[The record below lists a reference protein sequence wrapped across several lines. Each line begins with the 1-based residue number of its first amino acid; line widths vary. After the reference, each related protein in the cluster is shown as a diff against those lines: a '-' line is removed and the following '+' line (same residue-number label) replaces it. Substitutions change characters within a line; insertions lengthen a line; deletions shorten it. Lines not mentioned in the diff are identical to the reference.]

1 MRFGFACK
9 LLDDNGKQPY
19 TNKSLSYAHFS
30 KLSQTEQQEK
40 LVLVVTHNLTSL
52 LEMIRHVG
60 RLRTD
65 LRMFRITSEL
75 LPLFTH
81 PMVTRMYLQTH
92 MTKLTDTMLATCGA
106 AARRLGV
113 RLSFHPGQFTVLA
126 SDRPDVM
133 LNSINEMEYHAYC
146 AQAMGYG
153 RKFQDFK
160 INIHLSGRRGAAGF
174 RDAYSRLSDHCRKM
188 ITVENDEYTSSI
200 EDCLELADICP
211 VVLDIHH
218 HWVMT
223 NEYIQ
228 PTDDR
233 VQRVIDSWRGVRPVA
248 HYSVSRPEF
257 IPSTGLPD
265 QNKLEAKSASLRAH
279 SDYYHNDSVNEWALS
294 FEQFDLMC
302 ESKAKNLARTKL
314 ALFKGNSAQIWSK

>member
-9 LLDDNGKQPY
+9 LLDDEGKQPY

-30 KLSQTEQQEK
+30 KLSTYEQHDK
-40 LVLVVTHNLTSL
+40 LLAVVSHNLYSL
-52 LEMIRHVG
+52 LTMIKHVG

-65 LRMFRITSEL
+65 MRMFRITSEL
-75 LPLFTH
+75 LPLYTH
-81 PMVTRMYLQTH
+81 PMVSLMYLRH
-92 MTKLTDTMLATCGA
+92 DILKLTDTMLAQCGKV
-106 AARRLGV
+106 ARDLDV

-126 SDRPDVM
+126 SDRPDVV
-133 LNSINEMEYHAYC
+133 LNSIHEMEYHAYC
-146 AQAMGYG
+146 ARAMGYG

-160 INIHLSGRRGAAGF
+160 INIHLSGRRGATGF
-174 RDAYSRLSDHCRKM
+174 REAYSKLSDHCRNM

-200 EDCLELADICP
+200 EDCLELADCCP
-211 VVLDIHH
+211 VVLDLHH

-257 IPSTGLPD
+257 VPSDRLPD
-265 QNKLEAKSASLRAH
+265 QNKLAVKSAKLRAH
-279 SDYYHNDSVNEWALS
+279 ADYYHNEAVNEWALG
-294 FEQFDLMC
+294 FDQFDLMC
-302 ESKAKNLARTKL
+302 ESKAKNLARSKL
-314 ALFKGNSAQIWSK
+314 ALFEVNSALIWSK